1 MKLLLSA
8 DLHLGRKSSRVGER
22 SSHTAIACWDRMVTY
37 AIEQNVNA
45 VLLAGDVVEQRNKR
59 FESYGPLNAGVLR
72 LSAAGITTIA
82 VSGNHDFDVLPP
94 LVDSIDADMFFLLG
108 RNGWESRVFTFGDQR
123 LQIDGWSFP
132 DKRVS
137 INPLDSYS
145 TEDND
150 VDLHLGMV
158 HGDLDASN
166 SKYAPITAESLS
178 KTKVSGWL
186 LGHIHKPE
194 LRNADQPWSLYPG
207 SPQAFDPGEAGIHG
221 VWLLDTAQNSEPQLV
236 PFSSICYSSFEIDI
250 TPCDDESIAGY
261 VAREVKEH
269 GVEIAEQFSSSLG
282 IVSLRPTIV
291 GDCEQP
297 LTVIQD
303 LKNLTDYQINEGGVS
318 IEVEKVSWNIREN
331 LRVEDYFGQ
340 KNALAKAVRL
350 LHELET
356 GEYSS
361 GTSELLA
368 NFRSRGAKLS
378 NNYASIISVEDEL
391 NEESQSEQ
399 LQRQLVNL
407 ISTIREQANV

>member
-82 VSGNHDFDVLPP
+82 VSGNHDFDVLPQ

-132 DKRVS
+132 DKRVP

-178 KTKVSGWL
+178 KTRVSGWL

-207 SPQAFDPGEAGIHG
+207 SPQAFDPGESGIHG

-261 VAREVKEH
+261 VEREVKEH

-378 NNYASIISVEDEL
+378 NNYASIITVEDEL
-391 NEESQSEQ
+391 NEESQNEQ